1 MKPRYWIGIMA
12 LAGAIIGYAF
22 TKITNGY
29 DLGTFLGTIIGTT
42 IGTVIYSRIKET

>member
-1 MKPRYWIGIMA
+1 MA
-12 LAGAIIGYAF
+12 LAGAIIGYVF

-29 DLGTFLGTIIGTT
+29 DLGTFFGTIIGTT